1 MTFSQCHR
9 RSAERRI
16 AEATGCES
24 RHRPDPARHLLQR
37 ACLTLAASCLCVR
50 HLFDARWLI
59 HERWLGGAML
69 SLSLGRDG
77 CVKAAA
83 PAPRIECAL
92 LRCAAFVAVQLFF
105 VAHTRSCTIRDAGCP
120 PPAPCSD
127 EKGCVKAARLHKSS
141 KYPKNSQKLADQ
153 FCSDQCL

>member
-37 ACLTLAASCLCVR
+37 ACLTLAASCLRVYATCLTR
-50 HLFDARWLI
+50 DGLI
-59 HERWLGGAML
+59 RERWLGGAML

-77 CVKAAA
+77 WVEAAA
-83 PAPRIECAL
+83 PAPCIECAF

-105 VAHTRSCTIRDAGCP
+105 VGNTRSCTIRDAGCP
-120 PPAPCSD
+120 PPVRCSD
-127 EKGCVKAARLHKSS
+127 EKGCVNAAARLQVQAPEAMAKACGIEI
-141 KYPKNSQKLADQ
+141 SQ
-153 FCSDQCL
+153 